1 MRPVLRI
8 AEIALVAFVV
18 GCGGPL
24 AEPVRAHGHTAAEL
38 VGLIRGQDVK
48 ARRRAVVSLGN
59 MGTADAVVVPALTE
73 ALKDS
78 DAEVRASAAT
88 SLYKL
93 GPAAKEAEPALEA
106 ATRDRDP
113 KVRDHAAKAL
123 ARVRS

>member
-1 MRPVLRI
+1 MRPILRI
-8 AEIALVAFVV
+8 AGLTLPAFLV
-18 GCGGPL
+18 GCGGPP
-24 AEPVRAHGHTAAEL
+24 AEPIRAHGHTAAEL
-38 VGLIRGQDVK
+38 ADTLHGPDVK
-48 ARRRAVVSLGN
+48 ARRRAAVSLGN
-59 MGTADAVVVPALTE
+59 LGAADAAVIPALTA

-78 DAEVRASAAT
+78 DPEVRASAAA

-123 ARVRS
+123 ARVRG